1 MHGHQICHFGMFL
14 SARRARFVVDDLAQ
28 MVQTM
33 VMSLRCHAG
42 VYGGRETSH
51 VLDAHRVCV
60 ARLQELVQH
69 REDL

>member
-1 MHGHQICHFGMFL
+1 M
-14 SARRARFVVDDLAQ
+14 VDDLAQ